1 LSIAGRPAFEALVFF
16 VTTMIETSSTLA
28 DHYETLQISPSAEAD
43 TIQRVFRLL
52 AQRFHPD
59 NQQTGDADRFRE
71 IHDAYRVLND
81 PETRAQYDLQH
92 AEVRQERWR
101 FAAVGSPRADDFEGE
116 EQLRYVLL
124 EILYSRRRTDP
135 RHPSLSNSELSQL
148 MGHPREHLEFTI
160 WYLSQKRLVT
170 RDDSS
175 SLTITVDGVDYLEHH
190 HNGSTAR
197 RLKAKSPL

>member
-1 LSIAGRPAFEALVFF
+1 M
-16 VTTMIETSSTLA
+16 TDTSSPA
-28 DHYETLQISPSAEAD
+28 PDHYETLQISPSAEAD

-81 PETRAQYDLQH
+81 PETRAQYDLRH
-92 AEVRQERWR
+92 AEVRQQRWR
-101 FAAVGSPRADDFEGE
+101 FAAVGSPRADDFEVE
-116 EQLRYVLL
+116 QQLRCVLL

-135 RHPSLSNSELSQL
+135 QHPSLSNSELSEL

-160 WYLSQKRLVT
+160 WYLSQKKLVT

-175 SLTITVDGVDYLEHH
+175 SLTISVDGVDYLENHQ
-190 HNGSTAR
+190 NGNNSR
-197 RLKAKSPL
+197 RLKAKTPL